1 MAHSEAYNE
10 FYRQYVTERPASMY
24 EEAKDGSEFTSTS
37 KGLTPDEI
45 VELRDLL
52 RGQLAGHGYHE
63 AWVMGLKALGTA
75 NLASFLDSLFDKAS
89 PTEKITLIEHMLALG
104 HRKTEHL
111 DYLLE
116 FTQEDNDLEWIEKAR
131 KVFRQYR

>member
-10 FYRQYVTERPASMY
+10 FYRQYVKERPASMY
-24 EEAKDGSEFTSTS
+24 EEAKDGSAYTSTS

-45 VELRDLL
+45 AELRELL
-52 RGQLAGHGYHE
+52 RAQLAGKGYHE
-63 AWVMGLKALGTA
+63 AWVMGLKALGTT
-75 NLASFLDSLFDKAS
+75 NLAAFLESLLEKAS
-89 PTEKITLIEHMLALG
+89 TTEKITLIEHMLALG

-116 FTQEDNDLEWIEKAR
+116 FTQQDNDLEWIERAR